1 MDAAAVIPSEVR
13 NEERE
18 SKTEIAVVQASPLL
32 SVVVPVFNG
41 SSNIEST
48 LNKIKSQIE
57 KLDTVVSKLAEDEDQ
72 RAPLVNTGR
81 NIIGNASA
89 ALLLDQYLSSTA
101 ATALASGLNT
111 LDNSQKEKSHSSTP
125 WYEIVV
131 VNDGS
136 KDATRSIVRRMTSAD
151 STIRLI
157 SYSVNMGKGY
167 AVKQGVLHSR
177 GKYVM
182 FLDGDGEINTEL
194 LARFLEQMA
203 GADLVIGS
211 KYHPQSVVN
220 TPISRRFWSK
230 CFQVFVR
237 LMLKTN
243 VSDTQVGLKMGK
255 GDAFRKIFQQV
266 VVRRYAFDVE
276 MLTIASILGLKVAEL
291 PVQINQA
298 KPFSSKEIVRMGL
311 DVMGI
316 AFRSRVINWYQ
327 KNMGRER
334 PYYNPL
340 MFA

>member
-1 MDAAAVIPSEVR
+1 MEAAAVIPSEVR
-13 NEERE
+13 NEELLE
-18 SKTEIAVVQASPLL
+18 SEEMTVVQTSPLL

-72 RAPLVNTGR
+72 RAPLVNSGR
-81 NIIGNASA
+81 NIIENASA

-101 ATALASGLNT
+101 ATALPSGLNK
-111 LDNSQKEKSHSSTP
+111 LDNTQKEKSCSSTP

-136 KDATRSIVRRMTSAD
+136 KDATRSIVRRMASAD

-182 FLDGDGEINTEL
+182 FLDADGEISTEVLATYLEL
-194 LARFLEQMA
+194 LAS
-203 GADLVIGS
+203 ADIVIGS
-211 KYHPQSVVN
+211 KYHPQSIVKA
-220 TPISRRFWSK
+220 PFSRRFLSK
-230 CFQVFVR
+230 CFQLFVR
-237 LMLKTN
+237 LMLKTK

-255 GDAFRKIFQQV
+255 GDAFRKIFQKV

-276 MLTIASILGLKVAEL
+276 MLTVASILGLKVAEL
-291 PVQINQA
+291 PVQINLD
-298 KPFSSKEIVRMGL
+298 KPFSSKEIVRTGL
-311 DVMGI
+311 DVIGI
-316 AFRSRVINWYQ
+316 AFRLRVINWYQ
-327 KNMGRER
+327 KNMGRQR
-334 PYYNPL
+334 PYYNSL